1 MFSIPALE
9 SATGATAEVYAQ
21 IKKPVGKAPS
31 LLLLAAAVSLLLVG
45 TVYADA
51 DASNATLDLRTPDVH
66 SIPRLDRITAPAGSQ
81 EPKDIPALGAPLPA
95 ERGSDLHVS
104 GTGIG
109 SLYWAIRHPAKAWQV
124 VLPIS

>member
-9 SATGATAEVYAQ
+9 SATGSTAEVCAQ
-21 IKKPVGKAPS
+21 FKKPVGKVPT

-51 DASNATLDLRTPDVH
+51 NASNATLDLRTPDLQ
-66 SIPRLDRITAPAGSQ
+66 SIPRLDQIAAPAGSQ
-81 EPKDIPALGAPLPA
+81 ESKYFPVIGAQLPA
-95 ERGSDLHVS
+95 ERGSDRHVS

-109 SLYWAIRHPAKAWQV
+109 SLYWAFRHPAKAWEV

>member
-1 MFSIPALE
+1 MLSIPALE
-9 SATGATAEVYAQ
+9 SATGATAEVYAP
-21 IKKPVGKAPS
+21 IKKTVGKVPS
-31 LLLLAAAVSLLLVG
+31 LILLAATASLLLVG

-51 DASNATLDLRTPDVH
+51 DASNATLDLRTPDLQ
-66 SIPRLDRITAPAGSQ
+66 SIPRLDQITAPAGSQ
-81 EPKDIPALGAPLPA
+81 EPKDIPVIGAPLPA

-109 SLYWAIRHPAKAWQV
+109 SLYWAFRHPAKAWEV

>member
-21 IKKPVGKAPS
+21 IKKPVGKPPC

-51 DASNATLDLRTPDVH
+51 DASNATLDLRTPDLH
-66 SIPRLDRITAPAGSQ
+66 SIPRLDRFAAPAGSQ
-81 EPKDIPALGAPLPA
+81 EPKEVPDIGAPLPV
-95 ERGSDLHVS
+95 ERGSDLPVS

-109 SLYWAIRHPAKAWQV
+109 SLYWAIRHPAKAWEV
-124 VLPIS
+124 VLPVS